1 LVQVKL
7 TGEEKKTILNAL
19 SIARIFYEKTKRK
32 EEYFQV
38 EDLFELLFFEKE
50 ITVSLSEQDVTCYL
64 EDAKRLDTILK
75 EREARVSAPEG
86 GCRVYQFRAMP
97 EGPDDPDDPDE
108 VAADRYFSV
117 KMKEIAKEH
126 PEI

>member
-1 LVQVKL
+1 MQVKL
-7 TGEEKKTILNAL
+7 SGDEKRTILNAL
-19 SIARIFYEKTKRK
+19 SVARIFYEKTKRK

-50 ITVSLSEQDVTCYL
+50 IIVSLSDQDVTYYL
-64 EDAKRLDTILK
+64 EEAKKLEAILK
-75 EREARVSAPEG
+75 DREARLSVPEE
-86 GCRVYQFRAMP
+86 GCRVYQFRSMP

-108 VAADRYFSV
+108 VAADKYFSA